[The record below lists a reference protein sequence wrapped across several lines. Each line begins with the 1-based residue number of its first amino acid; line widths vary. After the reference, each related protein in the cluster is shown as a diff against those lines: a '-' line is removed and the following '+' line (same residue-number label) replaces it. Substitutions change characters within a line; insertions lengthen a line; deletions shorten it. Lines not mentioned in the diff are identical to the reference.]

1 VRGRAY
7 SFILPILVSE
17 ADRTRIHP
25 LLLGHLSLSLFTVES
40 LEQAE
45 DHLIIAAITDAG
57 QPLDEEAA
65 HRLFSLPGQLV
76 TSPLPLGEG
85 KGEGDSIPLKT
96 ITQQRQESIQRT
108 TSERNDRFFD
118 AEADK
123 LDDWAEDIK
132 LGLER
137 EIKDMDRQIREVR
150 REATSA
156 LTLEEKLAGQKKLRT
171 LEAQR
176 SEKRR
181 SLFDAQDKSGQTAR
195 RVHRRDRRKTH
206 TGNKD

>member
-1 VRGRAY
+1 M
-7 SFILPILVSE
+7 
-17 ADRTRIHP
+17 
-25 LLLGHLSLSLFTVES
+25 
-40 LEQAE
+40 EQAE

-65 HRLFSLPGQLV
+65 HRLFSLPGSV
-76 TSPLPLGEG
+76 VPLPS
-85 KGEGDSIPLKT
+85 GDGAGTKAPLIEEMVERRQADIRRT
-96 ITQQRQESIQRT
+96 I
-108 TSERNDRFFD
+108 SERNGHFFE

-123 LDDWAEDIK
+123 LDGWAEDIK

-137 EIKDMDRQIREVR
+137 EIKELDRQIREVR

-156 LTLEEKLAGQKKLRT
+156 LTLEEKLAGQKKMRA

-181 SLFDAQDKSGQTAR
+181 SLFDAQDKVDKQ
-195 RVHRRDRRKTH
+195 RDELIVQIEGKLHQKAGRHELFRIRWSLR
-206 TGNKD
+206 